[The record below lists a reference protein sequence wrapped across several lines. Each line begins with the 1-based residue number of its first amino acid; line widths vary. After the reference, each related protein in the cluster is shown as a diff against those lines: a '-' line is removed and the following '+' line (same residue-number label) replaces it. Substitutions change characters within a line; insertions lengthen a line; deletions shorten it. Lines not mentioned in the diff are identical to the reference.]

1 MLKAGLP
8 TDQLGPVT
16 QREVAA
22 WRWIKGYFR
31 VVGVQVKDMYAKLQT
46 NIIIDTNET
55 SFAFQVQVDAKAGDP
70 ATEEEW
76 NFCSEKVGSYHHS
89 LSYHNKVKYN

>member
-1 MLKAGLP
+1 M
-8 TDQLGPVT
+8 
-16 QREVAA
+16 
-22 WRWIKGYFR
+22 IKGNFR
-31 VVGVQVKDMYAKLQT
+31 VVGVQVKDMFAKLQT
-46 NIIIDTNET
+46 NKIIIDTNKT

-89 LSYHNKVKYN
+89 SSYHIIIKFI

>member
-22 WRWIKGYFR
+22 WRWIKGNFR
-31 VVGVQVKDMYAKLQT
+31 VVGVQVKDMCAKLQT
-46 NIIIDTNET
+46 NKIIIEPNKP
-55 SFAFQVQVDAKAGDP
+55 SIVFQVQVDAKAGDP

-76 NFCSEKVGSYHHS
+76 NFCSEKVGRYHHS
-89 LSYHNKVKYN
+89 SSSS